1 MRFAEIFDKSKVEP
15 IDAVEVGSR
24 EEGRYWI
31 EPRHNG
37 EAQGRGVVGWRP
49 IVAARF
55 RKKEPAKT

>member
-31 EPRHNG
+31 ELRHNG